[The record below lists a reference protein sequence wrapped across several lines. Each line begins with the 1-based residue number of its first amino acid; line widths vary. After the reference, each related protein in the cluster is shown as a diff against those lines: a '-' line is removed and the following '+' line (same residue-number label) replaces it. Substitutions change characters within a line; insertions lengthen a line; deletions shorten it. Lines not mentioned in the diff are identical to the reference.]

1 MTDTWVIAEGN
12 LIEDMLGGGAP
23 AATDTNGGQV
33 ETGTLVPP
41 PGDVVEEV
49 GGGGLFGTWGVL
61 VLWAAVFGGMWFFLI
76 RPQRNREKK
85 MKEMQSAITTGD
97 NVVTSGGLFGQIAD
111 VGDDCF
117 IVEFGTNRSIR
128 IPVLKSDV
136 VGVRSPKMTPQPK
149 DAKETIDKDEEA
161 K

>member
-1 MTDTWVIAEGN
+1 MTDMVIAS
-12 LIEDMLGGGAP
+12 LIDDMFNGDAP
-23 AATDTNGGQV
+23 ATDGNGQAVTNA
-33 ETGTLVPP
+33 ETLVPP
-41 PGDVVEEV
+41 PAEAAEEPT
-49 GGGGLFGTWGVL
+49 GGLFGTWGVL
-61 VLWAAVFGGMWFFLI
+61 ILWAAVFGGMWFFLI

-85 MKEMQSAITTGD
+85 MKEMQETISSGD
-97 NVVTSGGLFGQIAD
+97 NVITSGGLFGKIAD

-149 DAKETIDKDEEA
+149 EIEKDDEE